1 MTQPAIPRWET
12 PWLLPLSTQGF
23 YRAGKSGGSY
33 EGTKGS
39 MKEPQA
45 HPNSPHPADL
55 KEPLLLL
62 RADMSAGL
70 ARLGIQVLGSCLSPS
85 LPSCYPLQ
93 ASPYPQ

>member
-1 MTQPAIPRWET
+1 MALATQHPGVLQSRKEW
-12 PWLLPLSTQGF
+12 W
-23 YRAGKSGGSY
+23 KY
-33 EGTKGS
+33 EGAKGS

-85 LPSCYPLQ
+85 FPSCYPLQ